1 MRQPTKADLSLI
13 AALTGASLL
22 VACNGSDDA
31 PAAAAQ
37 PFANP
42 TPVAQAYVA
51 PPRLCAPATGDQ
63 PEPGVNG
70 HIPKSAMFDAV
81 TNPDGFQGYWCGVKQ
96 VAQHTLFGRG
106 AFGDLQIKTSGS
118 SRCAYASNRDGAA
131 GSDTALTSGIIVFDV
146 KTPTIMRVV
155 PASGDTTVV
164 GTAVV
169 VGTVGRRG
177 AAGAPG
183 VEDGG
188 LASGP
193 NVALAI
199 SAMPASEP
207 STPVTSIGMI
217 KVFWFGE
224 SASSAS
230 TFMYLSATK

>member
-106 AFGDLQIKTSGS
+106 AFGDLQIKTSGA
-118 SRCAYASNRDGAA
+118 SRCAYASNRDGAL
-131 GSDTALTSGIIVFDV
+131 GSDAALTSGIIVFDV
-146 KTPTIMRVV
+146 RTPSKMQVV
-155 PASGDTTVV
+155 PASGDTQVV
-164 GTAVV
+164 GTAPSAIL
-169 VGTVGRRG
+169 
-177 AAGAPG
+177 AATSTNKWGEETTA
-183 VEDGG
+183 
-188 LASGP
+188 A
-193 NVALAI
+193 
-199 SAMPASEP
+199 
-207 STPVTSIGMI
+207 TPVNPNGQDPAHPGGARSVLGPRARRQHHGGRLQGPQ
-217 KVFWFGE
+217 VRGH
-224 SASSAS
+224 
-230 TFMYLSATK
+230 L